1 MNRTALTVRLCGSGL
16 SHPRASDAFSCSRVL
31 RVVFRRH
38 LRNPASTGTISGVPG
53 PKHVKVQT
61 KAQLVSSLTRGPP
74 LRTQSQSKIAW
85 SAYLDDQ
92 VTCPDPCFSSL
103 SNHAPM
109 PCKYYSSS
117 STLLPVDW
125 KHSDT

>member
-1 MNRTALTVRLCGSGL
+1 MNRTALAVRLSGFGL
-16 SHPRASDAFSCSRVL
+16 SHPRASDAFTCCESC
-31 RVVFRRH
+31 FRRH
-38 LRNPASTGTISGVPG
+38 LSNPASTGPTSGVPG

-74 LRTQSQSKIAW
+74 LRIQSQSKIAW